1 MWLRILE
8 GSFGFL
14 LLLGVITQII
24 WPLLVD
30 APLFPLLKRQLK
42 QPAKSPHQ
50 PIASSD
56 DVIEGEIIEQQN
68 HPSGDR

>member
-8 GSFGFL
+8 ASFGFL

-30 APLFPLLKRQLK
+30 APLFPLFNRQPK
-42 QPAKSPHQ
+42 HSKSPSRHIDQ
-50 PIASSD
+50 NA
-56 DVIEGEIIEQQN
+56 DVIEGEIIEPQDKQ
-68 HPSGDR
+68 SGDHQ